1 MSGAHWR
8 KPWPEGA
15 VDDGTGD
22 ENHLLRKEK
31 KKSKASGPIKRKF
44 HDNFRQWQP
53 GTWPVNFEW
62 NGDKAVYHNVV
73 DDGTDADWV
82 AL

>member
-15 VDDGTGD
+15 VDDGTDD
-22 ENHLLRKEK
+22 ENHVGRNQK
-31 KKSKASGPIKRKF
+31 KKNKPSGPIKRKF
-44 HDNFRQWQP
+44 HDNFRQWQA

-62 NGDKAVYHNVV
+62 SGDKAVYHN
-73 DDGTDADWV
+73 
-82 AL
+82 